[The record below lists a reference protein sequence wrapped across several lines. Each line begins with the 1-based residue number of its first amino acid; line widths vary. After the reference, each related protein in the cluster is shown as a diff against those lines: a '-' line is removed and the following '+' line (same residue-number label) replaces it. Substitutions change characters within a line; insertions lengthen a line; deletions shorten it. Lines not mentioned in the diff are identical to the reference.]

1 MRHGEPTYADT
12 AAMGLRGQ
20 GAELGQLTAAGIAQ
34 AEAAANDPRIQD
46 CDLIVSSPY
55 PRALHTAAIVSRKT
69 DCPIEVAPGIFEWI
83 PALDWEDLSQ
93 QEIHDAWQEYKRN
106 GGVHLPG
113 DRFHKWETH
122 AQLRAR
128 VLPWILP
135 YTERN
140 DLKKLLIVSH
150 GGVMRALLNQPS
162 LKKIHY
168 CEILELTPEMLADA
182 QTLRGSCD

>member
-1 MRHGEPTYADT
+1 MTVYLMRHGEPTYADT
-12 AAMGLRGQ
+12 EAMGLKGQ
-20 GAELGQLTAAGIAQ
+20 GAELGQLTRLGIEQ
-34 AEAAANDPRIQD
+34 AEEAAKDPRIQD

-55 PRALHTAAIVSRKT
+55 PRALHTAAIVSRAI

-83 PALDWEDLSQ
+83 PDLRWAEVSQ
-93 QEIHDAWQEYKRN
+93 QDIHDAWQEYKAN

-113 DRFHKWETH
+113 DRYHNWETH

-128 VLPWILP
+128 VLPWLIP
-135 YTERN
+135 YLERK
-140 DLKKLLIVSH
+140 DIGKLLIVSH

-168 CEILELTPEMLADA
+168 CEIRELTPDCIRE
-182 QTLRGSCD
+182 G